1 LFVKG
6 WQTSSS
12 SLVALSRPICLVAA
26 SADPAAA
33 QAVAALGL
41 AAVAA
46 FLLICRVLTLLIHV
60 VLLVVLLLHNSSP
73 SVEVN
78 NKRLLAVVQA

>member
-1 LFVKG
+1 VANIFKLTGRVI
-6 WQTSSS
+6 TSY
-12 SLVALSRPICLVAA
+12 LPVAA

-78 NKRLLAVVQA
+78 NKRLLAVLQA